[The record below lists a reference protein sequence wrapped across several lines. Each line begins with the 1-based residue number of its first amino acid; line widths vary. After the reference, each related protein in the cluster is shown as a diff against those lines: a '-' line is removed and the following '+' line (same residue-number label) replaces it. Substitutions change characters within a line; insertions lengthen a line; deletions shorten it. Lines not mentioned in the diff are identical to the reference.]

1 MPKKLKIAV
10 TGGIGSG
17 KSTVCGIF
25 RLHDYP
31 VLNAD
36 QISKEILS
44 TSQKVKEKI
53 ISHFGKDSFESGKPN
68 KEYLADKVFNN
79 QENLKILNSIMHP
92 PTIEKINRE
101 MQNSLR
107 TKNIVFVEAAL
118 IFEANMEDMFDHVL
132 MVSSPERNRI
142 DRIKERDG
150 VDEEQ
155 VKNRI
160 RNQMSDEEKK
170 KLSDFV
176 IENDKSLIELK
187 IKAEFFLKIFESM
200 TK

>member
-17 KSTVCGIF
+17 KSTVCDVF
-25 RLHDYP
+25 RSHGYTI
-31 VLNAD
+31 LNAD

-44 TSQKVKEKI
+44 TSQKAKERI
-53 ISHFGKDSFESGKPN
+53 ISHFGKDSFKNDKPN

-79 QENLKILNSIMHP
+79 QENLKILNSILHP

-107 TKNIVFVEAAL
+107 TNNIVFVEAAL
-118 IFEANMEDMFDHVL
+118 IYEANMEDMFDHVL
-132 MVSSPERNRI
+132 LVSSPEGTRI
-142 DRIKERDG
+142 DRIKVRDG
-150 VDEEQ
+150 VNEEQ
-155 VKNRI
+155 IKNRI
-160 RNQMSDEEKK
+160 RNQMSEDHKK
-170 KLSDFV
+170 KLADFV
-176 IENDKSLIELK
+176 IENNKSLIELK